1 MWAAASGNCDVV
13 TELISLGADVDIQ
26 ANVSHFYVSSC
37 ITYCKT
43 LGTHCIYTYQF
54 ACMEIGRASC
64 CSCTRLVASVG
75 IVLGRAACR

>member
-1 MWAAASGNCDVV
+1 MWAAAYVKCDVV

-43 LGTHCIYTYQF
+43 LGTYCIYIPM
-54 ACMEIGRASC
+54 CMHGDWPC
-64 CSCTRLVASVG
+64 LV
-75 IVLGRAACR
+75 L